1 MGNFYSTKGK
11 RAVDIVL
18 AIVAIVLF
26 APLLIFFSILIK
38 LTSKGPI
45 IYKQERVG
53 KNEKPFTLYKFRT
66 MEVGRELEGLTKKH
80 DSRITLV
87 GRLLRKNGVDEMP
100 QFFNVLEGSMS
111 IVGPR
116 PVMSHESQE
125 YDSLERSR
133 FKVKPGLFC
142 LSELEYGYS
151 DDSAHIKTY
160 EKVKLDAEYVEKQS
174 FWFDL
179 WLGIRILWKK
189 IIFREFHLYYN
200 EKE

>member
-11 RAVDIVL
+11 RVLDIVL

-26 APLLIFFSILIK
+26 APLLISFSILIK
-38 LTSKGPI
+38 LTSKGPV

-53 KNEKPFTLYKFRT
+53 KDEKPFILYKFRT
-66 MEVGRELEGLTKKH
+66 MEVGREAEGLTKKH
-80 DSRITLV
+80 DPRVTLV

-116 PVMSHESQE
+116 PVMLHESQE
-125 YDSLERSR
+125 YDSLERNR

-142 LSELEYGYS
+142 LSELKYGYS

-189 IIFREFHLYYN
+189 IIFREFHL
-200 EKE
+200 